1 VAVDV
6 LLLVPF
12 LHEQLEKGA
21 LRSHRVGVDAV
32 VVGAHFA
39 RLKPARLTGTDW
51 HRGHPDRRLGRGLF
65 CIIDLLLHLPLARE
79 WRTTKST
86 KENVRDMHFRRVG
99 QPKLVELLFRRRE
112 MLFRT
117 AAPRDEGRNE
127 IA

>member
-86 KENVRDMHFRRVG
+86 KNVLAIDG
-99 QPKLVELLFRRRE
+99 EKASSIEAIGECADGP
-112 MLFRT
+112 
-117 AAPRDEGRNE
+117 GRP
-127 IA
+127 A

>member
-1 VAVDV
+1 MSAVSQPGRGRLTLQVGCDLGPHSRVAVDV

-51 HRGHPDRRLGRGLF
+51 HRGHPDRRLGRGL
-65 CIIDLLLHLPLARE
+65 
-79 WRTTKST
+79 
-86 KENVRDMHFRRVG
+86 
-99 QPKLVELLFRRRE
+99 
-112 MLFRT
+112 
-117 AAPRDEGRNE
+117 
-127 IA
+127 